1 MRPFH
6 ILLVDDDIRLSDLI
20 KRYLQQH
27 NYWIS
32 TATRVSEA
40 ELALS
45 VFRFDVMLLDVMLPE
60 ENGWSFLSRNTIM
73 LPPVIFLSAMG
84 GPEERVKGLSLG
96 AKDYIMKPFEPT
108 ELLLRLKNL
117 IPSEYILDLGERY
130 FNVRDGQLYDQ
141 THQIISI
148 TELERK
154 IMLYMAKHL
163 NQRVPRETLMDLFFS
178 TASNIRVVDVT
189 LSRLRKKLDPENT
202 SPQILSAVRNKG
214 YIFQAHSKR
223 LV

>member
-1 MRPFH
+1 MSTSH
-6 ILLVDDDIRLSDLI
+6 ILLVDDDLRLLELL

-32 TATRVSEA
+32 TATRISEA
-40 ELALS
+40 EHALS

-60 ENGWSFLSRNTIM
+60 ENGWSFLSRNTLV

-117 IPSEYILDLGERY
+117 IPAEYILDLGDRY
-130 FNVRDGQLYDQ
+130 FNVRNGQLYDQ
-141 THQIISI
+141 THQMVPM
-148 TELERK
+148 TELEGK
-154 IMLYMAKHL
+154 IMLYMTKHL
-163 NQRVPRETLMDLFFS
+163 NQRVPRETLMALFFS

-202 SPQILSAVRNKG
+202 SPQMLSAVRNQG

-223 LV
+223 MI